1 MKLVCMNVKKNK
13 QTNKKT
19 TCQNY
24 YSVRSGYL
32 SELSF
37 KENKII

>member
-1 MKLVCMNVKKNK
+1 MYECEKK
-13 QTNKKT
+13 QTNKQKT
-19 TCQNY
+19 THQNY

-37 KENKII
+37 KETKII